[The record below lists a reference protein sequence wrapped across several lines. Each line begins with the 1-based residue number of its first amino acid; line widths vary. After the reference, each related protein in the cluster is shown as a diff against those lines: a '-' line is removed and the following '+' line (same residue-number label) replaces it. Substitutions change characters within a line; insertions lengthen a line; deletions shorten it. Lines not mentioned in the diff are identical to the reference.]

1 MHSLK
6 VMLWVVCVLVV
17 VPLAMAGSDLGIRDT
32 GRVEF
37 STPTR
42 VAGTLLPAGQ
52 YVVRH
57 TMEGQEHVMVFQS
70 VNHKVP
76 DVKAK
81 CQLVQLSQ
89 KGESNQRCIS
99 RERRRAGAA
108 GTRICRGYSQARLLK
123 SGTPSRIVAPDT
135 PVRPHPEAYGMVSL
149 SPKNPRGSKLRLA

>member
-6 VMLWVVCVLVV
+6 VMLLVVCVLVV

-81 CQLVQLSQ
+81 CQLVQLAKKASQ
-89 KGESNQRCIS
+89 TSAVYHVS
-99 RERRRAGAA
+99 ADERALQELVFAG
-108 GTRICRGYSQARLLK
+108 
-123 SGTPSRIVAPDT
+123 DT
-135 PVRPHPEAYGMVSL
+135 AKHVF
-149 SPKNPRGSKLRLA
+149 